1 MAAPA
6 LIRGHI
12 HSIGYAAFCQ
22 PASAGRMCQVFIGKP
37 IYAEIT
43 YQIKAGAVFTL
54 QGIGQE
60 TQ

>member
-1 MAAPA
+1 
-6 LIRGHI
+6 
-12 HSIGYAAFCQ
+12 
-22 PASAGRMCQVFIGKP
+22 MCQVFIGKP